1 MERLPT
7 PAGQQAD
14 IPDASPA
21 PACTATATISEQG
34 IVTGWSEG
42 ARELLGYTP
51 PQIVGHPAARLLADG
66 TGEQARRE
74 TAGRERFSGQV
85 ALLHRDGHR
94 LLRNLLAHRR
104 TPQGPQPA
112 EWLVVSAVTA
122 ASASPRTPDSQA
134 LREWVFS
141 QSPCILAVFDTDL
154 RLVTANTGM
163 ESALLLPE
171 EQMRGLRLPEITPG
185 PASEEAETKM
195 RRALETGQTQHMQ
208 AYLHPTGVSAQRG
221 WSTTLAP
228 LKDPGGTVRAVCLA
242 AHHRQQEH
250 LARQRM
256 LLLNDAG
263 ARIGTTSDI
272 QRTVQELAD
281 VAVPRLADFA
291 AVDLLDVPRR
301 GGEPARLP
309 ATGPI
314 TMHRTALHT
323 TPDNHTSHTSHT
335 SHDGD
340 DGDGG
345 DTHPATPPA
354 AGEKILYP
362 AQSPVAQCLAQG
374 HGALYEAD
382 DPALTRWAANDPTAA
397 WTRRQGT
404 HSVMVVPLRAH
415 GTTLGVALFARSHRP
430 EPFEADDLW
439 LAEELT
445 AQTAVHLHNAHR
457 HAREHTTTMTLQRS
471 LLPQKLPDQG
481 ALDIA
486 TRYLPAGSKAG
497 VGGDWF
503 DVIPLSGAR
512 VALVVGDVVGHGI
525 RASATM
531 GRVRTAVRT
540 LADVDLPP
548 DELLTYLD
556 DLVIHL
562 AADEGGGAEG
572 TTETAAGI
580 GTTCLYAV
588 YDPTTRHC
596 TIARAGHPPP
606 AVVTPDGNVRFLN
619 VPAGPPLGLGGLP
632 FETLETQLPE
642 AASSPSTPTD
652 SSKPATTTS
661 TKASTKCSTPSP
673 APPTTS
679 TPSATESSP
688 PCSPT
693 APTTTSPSSSP
704 APAPSTPTKSPP
716 STSPPTPPSSP
727 KHANTPPPN
736 SPPGTSPTPPSPPNS
751 SSANSSPTPSATATH
766 PSNSASSTTTTPSPP
781 KSPTP
786 ATPPPTCAA
795 PAPTTKEDAASSSS
809 ANSPNAGAPATP
821 PPAKPS
827 GPNKPSPPTN
837 TEFRFRWV

>member
-1 MERLPT
+1 M
-7 PAGQQAD
+7 
-14 IPDASPA
+14 PDASPA

-642 AASSPSTPTD
+642 GSLLTLYTDGLLETRDHDIDEGLDKMFHALARPAHNLDTVCDRILTTMLTHRPDDDIALLIARTRALNTNQIATFNLPSHPAIVAQARQHTTTQLTTWNLTDTTFTTELIVSELVTNAIRYGHPPIQLRLIHHNHTLTTEVSDTSNTTPHMRRARTYDEGGRGLLLIGQLAQRWGTRHTPTG
-652 SSKPATTTS
+652 KTVWTEQTL
-661 TKASTKCSTPSP
+661 TP
-673 APPTTS
+673 
-679 TPSATESSP
+679 
-688 PCSPT
+688 
-693 APTTTSPSSSP
+693 
-704 APAPSTPTKSPP
+704 
-716 STSPPTPPSSP
+716 
-727 KHANTPPPN
+727 N
-736 SPPGTSPTPPSPPNS
+736 
-751 SSANSSPTPSATATH
+751 
-766 PSNSASSTTTTPSPP
+766 
-781 KSPTP
+781 
-786 ATPPPTCAA
+786 
-795 PAPTTKEDAASSSS
+795 
-809 ANSPNAGAPATP
+809 
-821 PPAKPS
+821 
-827 GPNKPSPPTN
+827 
-837 TEFRFRWV
+837 

>member
-14 IPDASPA
+14 LPDTSPA

-42 ARELLGYTP
+42 ARDLLGYTP
-51 PQIVGHPAARLLADG
+51 SQIVGHPAARLLADDMSG
-66 TGEQARRE
+66 QARRE

-85 ALLHRDGHR
+85 TLLHRDGHR
-94 LLRNLLAHRR
+94 LPRNLLAHRR
-104 TPQGPQPA
+104 TPQGSRPA
-112 EWLVVSAVTA
+112 EWLVVSAPA
-122 ASASPRTPDSQA
+122 ARPRTPDSQA

-163 ESALLLPE
+163 ESALRLTE

-195 RRALETGQTQHMQ
+195 RRALETGQTQHLH
-208 AYLHPTGVSAQRG
+208 AYLHPTGVNAQRG
-221 WSTTLAP
+221 WSTSLAP
-228 LKDPGGTVRAVCLA
+228 LKDPRGQIRAVCLA
-242 AHHRQQEH
+242 AHHRQHEH

-263 ARIGTTSDI
+263 ARIGTTTDI

-281 VAVPRLADFA
+281 ITVPRLADFA
-291 AVDLLDVPRR
+291 AIDLLDTPRR
-301 GGEPARLP
+301 GSEPARLP

-323 TPDNHTSHTSHT
+323 TPDNHTGHDGRDGR
-335 SHDGD
+335 DGD
-340 DGDGG
+340 D
-345 DTHPATPPA
+345 TPPASPPA

-362 AQSPVAQCLAQG
+362 ALSPVAQCLAQG

-382 DPALTRWAANDPTAA
+382 DPALTRWAAQDPTAA
-397 WTRRQGT
+397 WIRGQKA

-415 GTTLGVALFARSHRP
+415 GITLGVALFARSRRP

-471 LLPQKLPDQG
+471 LLPQTLPDQG

-525 RASATM
+525 RAS
-531 GRVRTAVRT
+531 
-540 LADVDLPP
+540 
-548 DELLTYLD
+548 
-556 DLVIHL
+556 
-562 AADEGGGAEG
+562 
-572 TTETAAGI
+572 
-580 GTTCLYAV
+580 
-588 YDPTTRHC
+588 
-596 TIARAGHPPP
+596 
-606 AVVTPDGNVRFLN
+606 
-619 VPAGPPLGLGGLP
+619 
-632 FETLETQLPE
+632 
-642 AASSPSTPTD
+642 
-652 SSKPATTTS
+652 
-661 TKASTKCSTPSP
+661 
-673 APPTTS
+673 
-679 TPSATESSP
+679 
-688 PCSPT
+688 
-693 APTTTSPSSSP
+693 
-704 APAPSTPTKSPP
+704 
-716 STSPPTPPSSP
+716 
-727 KHANTPPPN
+727 
-736 SPPGTSPTPPSPPNS
+736 
-751 SSANSSPTPSATATH
+751 
-766 PSNSASSTTTTPSPP
+766 
-781 KSPTP
+781 
-786 ATPPPTCAA
+786 
-795 PAPTTKEDAASSSS
+795 
-809 ANSPNAGAPATP
+809 
-821 PPAKPS
+821 
-827 GPNKPSPPTN
+827 
-837 TEFRFRWV
+837 